1 MILSRFAVFV
11 VILEVVVLARQD
23 GVDHNA
29 DEGGD
34 GQAGEVQ
41 RELADVEGDCA
52 RGGEG
57 DAQRQRDNQGD
68 DDDIAPMVPVGIAET
83 SAANFGQKD
92 AMIAYT
98 AARRMTSGSYTR
110 VSARTPVFSP

>member
-1 MILSRFAVFV
+1 MILSRLAVFV

-29 DEGGD
+29 DDGGD

-68 DDDIAPMVPVGIAET
+68 DDDIAALGEVNLIFDQIA
-83 SAANFGQKD
+83 AA
-92 AMIAYT
+92 AV
-98 AARRMTSGSYTR
+98 SGSL
-110 VSARTPVFSP
+110 